1 MTFQY
6 LVIVVERRTTKSDE
20 TRLVIF
26 PVGVNLFHFEELVT
40 KVCVEDS
47 PLLGLML
54 KTRSCYSQTDS
65 VFFFVFFSSQ

>member
-1 MTFQY
+1 MTFRY

-47 PLLGLML
+47 P
-54 KTRSCYSQTDS
+54 
-65 VFFFVFFSSQ
+65 